1 MDLVANTIMNENIT
15 SSRISSGSNHL
26 STLTGNLT
34 VNNQVQRSSRTTYN
48 DRYDEFEQMYDPDVA
63 AAERSSYDSKSIR
76 PKAKKKAAKA
86 VVAELSNEADAR
98 DGVFHTTYKP
108 ARFEEAWLRD
118 SLNPFYEME
127 LVTDVLAIVKGG
139 KEANVYRCA
148 GGPQTPELVAAK
160 VYRPRQFR
168 NLSNDGMYREGR
180 EVLKADGRVA
190 KKNDHRTMRAI
201 GKKSSFGVQVAH
213 TSWLMYEFNTL
224 KNLHA
229 AGAAVPEP
237 IAVAENAIL
246 MGYKGNAN
254 LAAPTLNEVSLD
266 PDSARRLFH
275 DVIHNIEIMLSA
287 NWIHGDLSAYNIL
300 YWEGEVTLIDFPQ
313 VSNAVGN
320 SNARFIL
327 SRDVQ
332 RVCEYFALQGL
343 SINARGLA
351 DHLWQ
356 RHQTRSENEVL
367 ADLSR
372 TLAKYS
378 PEEE

>member
-1 MDLVANTIMNENIT
+1 M
-15 SSRISSGSNHL
+15 
-26 STLTGNLT
+26 
-34 VNNQVQRSSRTTYN
+34 NNQVQQSSETTYN
-48 DRYDEFEQMYDPDVA
+48 ATYTDRYDEYEQMYDPDVA
-63 AAERSSYDSKSIR
+63 AAERSSYDSKSVR

-98 DGVFHTTYKP
+98 DGVFNTTYKP
-108 ARFEEAWLRD
+108 ARFEEVWLRD

-139 KEANVYRCA
+139 KEANVYRCL
-148 GGPQTPELVAAK
+148 GGPQTAQYVAAK

-201 GKKSSFGVQVAH
+201 GKKSSFGTQVAH

-224 KNLHA
+224 KRLHA
-229 AGAAVPEP
+229 AGAAVPEA

-246 MGYKGNAN
+246 MGYVGNGN

-266 PDSARRLFH
+266 INTARRLFH
-275 DVIHNIEIMLSA
+275 DVIKNIELMLA
-287 NWIHGDLSAYNIL
+287 ADWIHGDLSAYNIL
-300 YWEGEVTLIDFPQ
+300 YWEGQITIIDFPQ
-313 VSNAVGN
+313 VTNAVGN

-332 RVCEYFALQGL
+332 RVCEYFSLQGL

-372 TLAKYS
+372 TLAKYG
-378 PEEE
+378 PEEEE

>member
-1 MDLVANTIMNENIT
+1 VNDRLNT
-15 SSRISSGSNHL
+15 SSRN
-26 STLTGNLT
+26 TLRN
-34 VNNQVQRSSRTTYN
+34 
-48 DRYDEFEQMYDPDVA
+48 RYDDYEVMYDPDVA
-63 AAERSSYDSKSIR
+63 EAERSSVDTKSLR
-76 PKAKKKAAKA
+76 PKAKKKAIKS

-98 DGVFHTTYKP
+98 DGVFQTTYRP
-108 ARFEEAWLRD
+108 ARFEEIWLRD
-118 SLNPFYEME
+118 SLNPFYEMD
-127 LVTDVLAIVKGG
+127 LIKDVLAIVKGG
-139 KEANVYRCA
+139 KEANVYRCL
-148 GGPQTPELVAAK
+148 GGPQAPELVAAK

-180 EVLKADGRVA
+180 ETLKADGRVA

-213 TSWLMYEFNTL
+213 TSWLMYEFTTL

-246 MGYKGNAN
+246 MGYVGSHQ
-254 LAAPTLNEVSLD
+254 LAAPTLHEVSLEYAA
-266 PDSARRLFH
+266 ARRLF
-275 DVIHNIEIMLSA
+275 DNVIHNIETMLSA

-300 YWEGEVTLIDFPQ
+300 YWEGEITLIDFPQ
-313 VSNAVGN
+313 VTNAVGN

-332 RVCEYFALQGL
+332 RVCDYFTLQGL
-343 SINARGLA
+343 NINARGLA

-356 RHQTRSENEVL
+356 RFQTRSEIDL
-367 ADLSR
+367 QADLSR
-372 TLAKYS
+372 TLAKFGLGEDA
-378 PEEE
+378 EEE